1 MKLVGRIVM
10 VAVAIICFSVN
21 IPIVMNGIKA
31 VQEAGWSFETFFEN
45 TKILI
50 SLLSSVLYLV
60 IGVAAILSAVTGHVG
75 FWMFFLSVVGIALAI
90 WYCVD
95 GFQKGT
101 MTEIGD
107 ILKLIPDFGVPLL
120 YAVGAILLKLGRKD

>member
-1 MKLVGRIVM
+1 MKLVGRLVM
-10 VAVAIICFSVN
+10 VAVAIICFAVN
-21 IPIVMNGIKA
+21 IPIVMNVVKT

-45 TKILI
+45 IKLLI
-50 SLLSSVLYLV
+50 SILSSVFYLV
-60 IGVAAILSAVTGHVG
+60 VGVAAILAAVTGHVG

-107 ILKLIPDFGVPLL
+107 ILKVISDFGVPLL
-120 YAVGAILLKLGRKD
+120 YAVGAILLKLGRK

>member
-10 VAVAIICFSVN
+10 IAVAIICFAVN
-21 IPIVMNGIKA
+21 IPILMSGLKA
-31 VQEAGWSFETFFEN
+31 VQEAGWSFETFLDN

-50 SLLSSVLYLV
+50 SLISSVFYLV
-60 IGVAAILSAVTGHVG
+60 VGVAAALAAITGHVG

-95 GFQKGT
+95 GFKKGT
-101 MTEIGD
+101 MTEVGD
-107 ILKLIPDFGVPLL
+107 ILKLIPDFGIPLL
-120 YAVGAILLKLGRKD
+120 YAVGTVFLKLGRK